1 MSGPKI
7 LIVDDE
13 PAIHRF
19 LKSALLV
26 NGYEVLQAMTGHDAL
41 TQVARGGLDLVVLD
55 LGLPDMAGEAV
66 LAEIRQTTG
75 LPVIVLSASGDES
88 GKVRLLDFGADD
100 YVVKPF
106 GIDELLAR
114 LRAALRHRLQRD
126 GTAPVIVFGSV
137 EVDLVRH
144 LVRRGGAAL
153 RLSRRE
159 FDLLRFLTQHA
170 DKVVTHRQLLTAVW
184 GPAHQ
189 DDVEYLR
196 VYMRQLRAK
205 LEADPQHPIHLLTEP
220 GIGYRLA
227 LES

>member
-1 MSGPKI
+1 
-7 LIVDDE
+7 
-13 PAIHRF
+13 
-19 LKSALLV
+19 
-26 NGYEVLQAMTGHDAL
+26 
-41 TQVARGGLDLVVLD
+41 
-55 LGLPDMAGEAV
+55 
-66 LAEIRQTTG
+66 
-75 LPVIVLSASGDES
+75 
-88 GKVRLLDFGADD
+88 
-100 YVVKPF
+100 
-106 GIDELLAR
+106 
-114 LRAALRHRLQRD
+114 
-126 GTAPVIVFGSV
+126 
-137 EVDLVRH
+137 
-144 LVRRGGAAL
+144 VRRGGAAL